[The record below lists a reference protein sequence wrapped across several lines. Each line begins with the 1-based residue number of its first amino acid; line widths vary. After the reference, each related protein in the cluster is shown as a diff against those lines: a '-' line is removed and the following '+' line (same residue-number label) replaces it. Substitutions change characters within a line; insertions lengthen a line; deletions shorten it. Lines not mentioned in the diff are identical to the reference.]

1 MKKTLFKLT
10 TLAGL
15 LFFSFTGSAQEK
27 RLTAASPKPPEVIGK
42 QLQPDKTS
50 NVEPTVSPAVVDAKT
65 LHNTATKQS
74 SFTGPKPV
82 KGEDLPPSKTPE
94 KIKPADTLK
103 PVPKQ

>member
-1 MKKTLFKLT
+1 MKKTLSYLT
-10 TLAGL
+10 ILAGL
-15 LFFSFTGSAQEK
+15 MIFSLTVSAQEK
-27 RLTAASPKPPEVIGK
+27 RLTAASPKPPEVTGK

-74 SFTGPKPV
+74 SFTGANPV
-82 KGEDLPPSKTPE
+82 KGEDPQPPKTPE